1 MASSLICATKKLS
14 TMLYKELTS
23 IEITIGSAIET
34 SSGNTG
40 FSFIKFSFIITS
52 ICDLFCWWAYV
63 QARTLLHCPQKKP
76 RNYLLSIIAWR
87 KELYYKLKNPH
98 QV

>member
-63 QARTLLHCPQKKP
+63 QARTLLHCHKK
-76 RNYLLSIIAWR
+76 SHAIICFR
-87 KELYYKLKNPH
+87 
-98 QV
+98 